1 MKWREFTRVFM
12 GCSLMSLGSCTEPA
26 EVTTTE
32 AAPRCAAQAS
42 QRIAIAPG
50 IAVVDDG
57 GNASVEIDAQ
67 VAARIGWLEQLVCK
81 AGTRE
86 HESLLAIEVPPRI
99 IHAAMLAAGLV
110 PGSPGRWEEIPGEG
124 GAPPSIALHPPRGDP
139 VSLRARWTD
148 ATGAHDVALASWVRR
163 VLPAPEDGGSDAVAT
178 DDSFPSNRFVF
189 AGSLTRPNPKSLGPG
204 EHYVADYTGSIV
216 GLVTFGD
223 EVIAFDE
230 VIPDRVE
237 FAAAEWEARTE
248 VIPPEGT
255 PVTLIVT
262 RLTR

>member
-1 MKWREFTRVFM
+1 MKCRQLIRIFM
-12 GCSLMSLGSCTEPA
+12 ESSLVSLASCTAPA
-26 EVTTTE
+26 AVNPTVP
-32 AAPRCAAQAS
+32 APTHAELTS
-42 QRIAIAPG
+42 QSLEIAPG
-50 IAVVDDG
+50 IAVVTVA
-57 GNASVEIDAQ
+57 GNSSVEIDAQ

-99 IHAAMLAAGLV
+99 IHAAMLAAGLA
-110 PGSPGRWEEIPGEG
+110 PGFPGRWEEIPGEG
-124 GAPPSIALHPPRGDP
+124 GAPPSIALHPPQGDP
-139 VSLRARWTD
+139 VSLRVRWTD
-148 ATGAHDVALASWVRR
+148 SGGTQTVAIASWVRR
-163 VLPAPEDGGSDAVAT
+163 VLPSPEDGGSDAVAR

-255 PVTLIVT
+255 PVTLIVA